1 MLVTTI
7 ARSLGRRGAF
17 LSRAF
22 WGAPELLHVVKMLAA
37 STAIIL
43 GFTSAGL
50 LVSQSVF
57 EELDGTVSLRYL
69 PTQVVG
75 ASVEAA
81 IAQFS
86 PETPRTKPSR
96 GLTPEGEFWISL
108 DADVSPAVTEL
119 SIELRQLRGSNAE
132 FWQVVPTRDD
142 LDAVVPKRLGVT
154 ETRSG
159 IAFEGLHV
167 TKGHVRIVGRLR
179 GESVV
184 KPQVVLQSG
193 QDLSEHLVS
202 SERLGGLLF
211 GGMLGLA
218 AFGAIVSLLNRDK
231 TFFLLAAL
239 LVTSLRI
246 AGFNFGW
253 DLKWIGWTLDATFV
267 PIAKNL
273 TLLLHLVLTLAL
285 FQELFGRRL
294 QTDRALFLFPFL
306 YTIYGLTAAVS
317 SFLPA
322 HASIA
327 LIWVLGIATTVTIFF
342 FLVKT
347 LRRDV
352 STVAIWYAMSWFVTG
367 LGMFGE
373 IVNALGYQHP
383 LTKVMNS
390 QVAAV
395 SSAVLAGIALA
406 AKLQLERTARLSA
419 QRSAISALQRF
430 RENYNAMPV
439 GIFSMRLDGTIIE
452 HNPSFGEL
460 FKDSGRHHSK
470 TGENWVDLTSR
481 QALTAI
487 EESTTANRMMD
498 TELAIERPDG
508 KRRWLHTRAVRKVD
522 RYEGWIE
529 DITARKDAE
538 GQLKFLVDHDSL
550 TGLLN
555 RRGFELQLLKAIASS
570 GDRPICLAYVDLDRF
585 KLVND
590 LFGHAAGDQI
600 LRQMAT
606 RVREVIKPPHVAARV
621 GGDELVVIMDGLS
634 LGAARSLCEKLRS
647 DLSDRGYQY
656 QDKVFNVTASIGL
669 IRVLDE
675 MRPADALTASDRA
688 CREAKASGGAAV
700 VSYDATS
707 TELLNHLDELK
718 LVAGMK
724 ERLPVESFFMQLQP
738 IVSLRNPE
746 SSLCYEVLIRMR
758 DAANKVVPP
767 GRFIPAAERNGL
779 MTQIDRWVLRS
790 TLEWFDSQ
798 PAHRDSVD
806 FCTLNLS
813 GASLN
818 DEKFLQD
825 AIALIRAHP
834 ESTRKICFEIT
845 ESVALYDLKTTRR
858 FVDRVKSFGAMVAL
872 DDFGAGY
879 TSFSYL
885 KELPADLVKI
895 DGNFIRDV
903 NLNRENYAITR
914 AVVDLAHEL
923 GMGCVAEWAE
933 NAAIVKS
940 LIDLRVDY
948 AQGFGICRPLD
959 RERLLAVSSSVTL
972 VQDRE
977 TAELITGR
985 SLESGNAERRIT
997 IPI

>member
-1 MLVTTI
+1 MM
-7 ARSLGRRGAF
+7 
-17 LSRAF
+17 
-22 WGAPELLHVVKMLAA
+22 KMLAA
-37 STAIIL
+37 STAILL
-43 GFTSAGL
+43 GFISAGL
-50 LVSQSVF
+50 LVSQSIS
-57 EELDGTVSLRYL
+57 EELSGTVSLRYL
-69 PTQVVG
+69 PERNPDT
-75 ASVEAA
+75 SVDTA

-86 PETPRTKPSR
+86 ATTAHVKSSR
-96 GLTPEGEFWISL
+96 GLTPEGMFWTSL
-108 DADVSPAVTEL
+108 DVNVSPSVSEI
-119 SIELRQLRGSNAE
+119 SIELRQLRGSNAA
-132 FWQVVPTRDD
+132 FWQ
-142 LDAVVPKRLGVT
+142 LDTLPGTMSPPVAKPIRVT

-159 IAFEGLHV
+159 IAFDGLK
-167 TKGHVRIVGRLR
+167 TTNGHVRLVGRLR

-184 KPQVVLQSG
+184 KPQIVLQSG
-193 QDLSEHLVS
+193 QTFASHLVS
-202 SERLGGLLF
+202 SDRLGGLLF

-218 AFGAIVSLLNRDK
+218 VFGAIVSLLNRDK

-253 DLKWIGWTLDATFV
+253 DLKWIGWAIDAELV
-267 PIAKNL
+267 PIVKNL

-294 QTDRALFLFPFL
+294 QADRASFVLPCL
-306 YTIYGLTAAVS
+306 YGTYLLTAVLS
-317 SFLPA
+317 LVIPA
-322 HASIA
+322 HASIIF
-327 LIWVLGIATTVTIFF
+327 IWTLGVATTIAIFF
-342 FLVKT
+342 FLVKI
-347 LRRDV
+347 LRRDA
-352 STVAIWYAMSWFVTG
+352 SPVAVWYALSWFVTG

-373 IVNALGYQHP
+373 IINTLGYP
-383 LTKVMNS
+383 SSLTKVMNS
-390 QVAAV
+390 QVAAI
-395 SSAVLAGIALA
+395 SAAVLVGIALA
-406 AKLQLERTARLSA
+406 AKLQLERTARISA
-419 QRSAISALQRF
+419 QHSAVSALQRF

-439 GIFSMRLDGTIIE
+439 GIFSMKPDGVIIE
-452 HNPSFGEL
+452 HNPTFAEM
-460 FKDSGRHHSK
+460 FKDVGRNHSK
-470 TGENWVDLTSR
+470 IGSSWVELTSSE
-481 QALTAI
+481 ALKAVK
-487 EESTTANRMMD
+487 ESTASNRMMD
-498 TELAIERPDG
+498 TELAIVRADG
-508 KRRWLHTRAVRKVD
+508 KRRWVHVRAVRKTN

-555 RRGFELQLLKAIASS
+555 RRGFELHLLKAIGSS
-570 GDRPICLAYVDLDRF
+570 GDRPVCLAYVDLDRF

-606 RVREVIKPPHVAARV
+606 RVREVIRPPHLAARV

-634 LGAARSLCEKLRS
+634 LEAARTLCEKLRS
-647 DLSDRGYQY
+647 ELSDRAYQY
-656 QDKVFNVTASIGL
+656 QDKAFNVTASIGV
-669 IRVLDE
+669 IRILED

-688 CREAKASGGAAV
+688 CREAKASGGATV
-700 VSYDATS
+700 VTYDATS
-707 TELLNHLDELK
+707 AALVEYLDEIK

-746 SSLCYEVLIRMR
+746 SALCYETLIRMR
-758 DAANKVVPP
+758 DASGKVLPP
-767 GRFIPAAERNGL
+767 ARFIPAAERNGL

-798 PAHRDSVD
+798 PGHRDNVD

-825 AIALIRAHP
+825 AIALIRAHS
-834 ESTRKICFEIT
+834 ESARKICFEIT

-858 FVDRVKSFGAMVAL
+858 FVDRIKSFGAMVAL

-885 KELPADLVKI
+885 KELPGDLVKI

-903 NLNRENYAITR
+903 NENRENYAITR

-940 LIDLRVDY
+940 LIDLQVDY
-948 AQGFGICRPLD
+948 AQGYGICRPLD
-959 RERLLAVSSSVTL
+959 RERLLAVSNSVTL
-972 VQDRE
+972 VHDRE
-977 TAELITGR
+977 TAEIITGSAAAPR
-985 SLESGNAERRIT
+985 SVSRRIT

>member
-1 MLVTTI
+1 M
-7 ARSLGRRGAF
+7 
-17 LSRAF
+17 
-22 WGAPELLHVVKMLAA
+22 KMLAA

-43 GFTSAGL
+43 GLISAVL
-50 LVSQSVF
+50 LVSQSIS

-69 PTQVVG
+69 PDRDRSTTI
-75 ASVEAA
+75 ETA
-81 IAQFS
+81 IAQFMS
-86 PETPRTKPSR
+86 GTGHVKPGG
-96 GLTPEGEFWISL
+96 GLTPEGMFWVSL
-108 DADVSPAVTEL
+108 IVEVSPNVPDI
-119 SIELRQLRGSNAE
+119 SIELRQLRGSDVG
-132 FWQVVPTRDD
+132 FWQLGADSNDSTR
-142 LDAVVPKRLGVT
+142 LSAQRLKVT
-154 ETRSG
+154 KTRSG
-159 IAFEGLHV
+159 IALEALKTTSGRV
-167 TKGHVRIVGRLR
+167 QIVGRIR

-184 KPQVVLQSG
+184 KPQVVLQRG
-193 QDLSEHLVS
+193 DALAEHVAS

-211 GGMLGLA
+211 GGMLGLTV
-218 AFGAIVSLLNRDK
+218 FGAIVALLNRDR

-253 DLKWIGWTLDATFV
+253 DLQWIGWTLDTQFV

-273 TLLLHLVLTLAL
+273 TLLLHLILTIAL

-294 QTDRALFLFPFL
+294 PKDRASFVLPSL
-306 YTIYGLTAAVS
+306 YAVYLLSAALSLVLS
-317 SFLPA
+317 T

-327 LIWVLGIATTVTIFF
+327 LIWALGVATTLTIFY
-342 FLVKT
+342 FLAQI
-347 LRRDV
+347 LRRDP
-352 STVAIWYAMSWFVTG
+352 SPVAVWYALSWFVTG

-373 IVNALGYQHP
+373 IINALGYSSSVI
-383 LTKVMNS
+383 KVMNS
-390 QVAAV
+390 QVAAI
-395 SSAVLAGIALA
+395 SAALLTGIALA
-406 AKLQLERTARLSA
+406 AKLQIEQQARISA
-419 QRSAISALQRF
+419 QRSAVNALQRF

-439 GIFSMRLDGTIIE
+439 GIFAMKLDGTIIE
-452 HNPSFGEL
+452 HNPTFADMFRDTGRERSKIGARWIELTNGEAL
-460 FKDSGRHHSK
+460 KSIK
-470 TGENWVDLTSR
+470 E
-481 QALTAI
+481 LTAG
-487 EESTTANRMMD
+487 NRMMD
-498 TELAIERPDG
+498 TELAIERSDG
-508 KRRWLHTRAVRKVD
+508 RRRWVHLRAVRKAD
-522 RYEGWIE
+522 RFEGWIE
-529 DITARKDAE
+529 DITPRKEAE

-555 RRGFELQLLKAIASS
+555 RRGFELRLLAAIASS
-570 GDRPICLAYVDLDRF
+570 SNRPVCLAYVDLDRF

-606 RVREVIKPPHVAARV
+606 RMREVIQPPHVAARV
-621 GGDELVVIMDGLS
+621 GGDEFVVIMDGLS
-634 LGAARSLCEKLRS
+634 LDASRALCEKLRD
-647 DLSDRGYQY
+647 DLSNRTYQY
-656 QDKVFNVTASIGL
+656 QDKAFNVTSSIGV
-669 IRVLDE
+669 IKVLDG

-688 CREAKASGGAAV
+688 CQEAKASGGSTV
-700 VSYDATS
+700 VAYDSSSSELISY
-707 TELLNHLDELK
+707 LDEIR

-724 ERLPVESFFMQLQP
+724 ERLPVEKFFTQFQP

-746 SSLCYEVLIRMR
+746 STLCYEVLIRMR
-758 DAANKVVPP
+758 DSGGKVVPP

-790 TLEWFDSQ
+790 TLEWFDTQ

-825 AIALIRAHP
+825 TIALIRAHP
-834 ESTRKICFEIT
+834 ESSRKICFEIT

-885 KELPADLVKI
+885 KELRGDLVKI

-903 NLNRENYAITR
+903 NLNRENQAITR
-914 AVVDLAHEL
+914 AVVDLTHEL

-933 NAAIVKS
+933 NAAIVRS
-940 LIDLRVDY
+940 LIELQVDY
-948 AQGFGICRPLD
+948 AQGYGVCRPLD
-959 RERLLAVSSSVTL
+959 RERLLAVSNPVPL
-972 VQDRE
+972 IDDRE
-977 TAELITGR
+977 TSEIITG
-985 SLESGNAERRIT
+985 SATGSRRVAPRVT

>member
-1 MLVTTI
+1 M
-7 ARSLGRRGAF
+7 
-17 LSRAF
+17 
-22 WGAPELLHVVKMLAA
+22 KMLAA

-43 GFTSAGL
+43 GLISAVL
-50 LVSQSVF
+50 LVSQSIS

-69 PTQVVG
+69 PDRDRSTTI
-75 ASVEAA
+75 ETA
-81 IAQFS
+81 IAQFMS
-86 PETPRTKPSR
+86 GTGHVKPGG
-96 GLTPEGEFWISL
+96 GLTPEGMFWVSL
-108 DADVSPAVTEL
+108 IVEVSPNVPDI
-119 SIELRQLRGSNAE
+119 SIELRQLRGSDVG
-132 FWQVVPTRDD
+132 FWQLGADSNDSTR
-142 LDAVVPKRLGVT
+142 LSAQRLKVT
-154 ETRSG
+154 KTRSG
-159 IAFEGLHV
+159 IALEALKTTSGRV
-167 TKGHVRIVGRLR
+167 QIVGRIR

-184 KPQVVLQSG
+184 KPQVVLQRG
-193 QDLSEHLVS
+193 DALAEHVAS

-211 GGMLGLA
+211 GGMLGLTV
-218 AFGAIVSLLNRDK
+218 FGAIVALLNRDR

-253 DLKWIGWTLDATFV
+253 DLQWIGWTLDTQFV

-273 TLLLHLVLTLAL
+273 TLLLHLILTIAL

-294 QTDRALFLFPFL
+294 PKDRASFVLPSL
-306 YTIYGLTAAVS
+306 YAVYLLSAALSLVLS
-317 SFLPA
+317 T

-327 LIWVLGIATTVTIFF
+327 LIWALGVATTLTIFY
-342 FLVKT
+342 FLAQI
-347 LRRDV
+347 LRRDP
-352 STVAIWYAMSWFVTG
+352 SPVAVWYALSWFVTG

-373 IVNALGYQHP
+373 IINALGYSSSVI
-383 LTKVMNS
+383 KVMNS
-390 QVAAV
+390 QVAAI
-395 SSAVLAGIALA
+395 SAALLTGIALA
-406 AKLQLERTARLSA
+406 AKLQIEQQARISA
-419 QRSAISALQRF
+419 QRSAVNALQRF

-439 GIFSMRLDGTIIE
+439 GIFAMKLDGTIIE
-452 HNPSFGEL
+452 HNPTFADM
-460 FKDSGRHHSK
+460 FKDTGREHSK
-470 TGENWVDLTSR
+470 IGARWIELTNGEALKSIKE
-481 QALTAI
+481 LTAG
-487 EESTTANRMMD
+487 NRMMD
-498 TELAIERPDG
+498 TELTIERSDG
-508 KRRWLHTRAVRKVD
+508 RRRWVHLRAVRKVD
-522 RYEGWIE
+522 RFEGWIE
-529 DITARKDAE
+529 DITPRKEAE

-555 RRGFELQLLKAIASS
+555 RRGFELRLLAAVASS
-570 GDRPICLAYVDLDRF
+570 SNRPVCLAYVDLDRF

-606 RVREVIKPPHVAARV
+606 RMREVIQPPHVAARV
-621 GGDELVVIMDGLS
+621 GGDEFVVIMDGLS
-634 LGAARSLCEKLRS
+634 LDASRALCEKLRD
-647 DLSDRGYQY
+647 DLSNRTYQY
-656 QDKVFNVTASIGL
+656 QDKAFNVTSSIGV
-669 IRVLDE
+669 IKVLDG

-688 CREAKASGGAAV
+688 CQEAKASGGSTV
-700 VSYDATS
+700 VAYDSSSSELISY
-707 TELLNHLDELK
+707 LDEIR

-724 ERLPVESFFMQLQP
+724 ERLPVERFFTQFQP

-746 SSLCYEVLIRMR
+746 STLCYEVLIRMR
-758 DAANKVVPP
+758 DSGGKVVPP

-790 TLEWFDSQ
+790 TLEWFDTQ

-825 AIALIRAHP
+825 TIALIRAHP
-834 ESTRKICFEIT
+834 ESSRKICFEIT

-885 KELPADLVKI
+885 KELRGDLVKI

-903 NLNRENYAITR
+903 NLNRENQAITR

-933 NAAIVKS
+933 NAAIVRS
-940 LIDLRVDY
+940 LIELQVDY
-948 AQGFGICRPLD
+948 AQGYGVCRPLD
-959 RERLLAVSSSVTL
+959 RERLLAVSNPVPL
-972 VQDRE
+972 IDDRE
-977 TAELITGR
+977 TSEIITG
-985 SLESGNAERRIT
+985 SATGSRRVAPRVT